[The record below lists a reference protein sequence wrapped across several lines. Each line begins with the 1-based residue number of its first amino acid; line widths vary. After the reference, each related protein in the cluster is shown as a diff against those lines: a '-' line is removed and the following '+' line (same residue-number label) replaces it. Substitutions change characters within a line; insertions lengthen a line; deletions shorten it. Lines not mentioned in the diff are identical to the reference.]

1 MTVTYGLDTNVL
13 IFAHMPALAE
23 HEPVRA
29 FLGDLVRRD
38 DTQLAVTPIVLH
50 EFMHVITDARRFEP
64 PVAMTEATALVR
76 SYLNR
81 TNVSCL
87 ATTDEA
93 LTLALALL
101 DQHHL
106 GRKRIADTLLAA
118 TYIVHRVEVL
128 VTCDPADYAIID
140 GLRVIDP
147 RLPQP

>member
-13 IFAHMPALAE
+13 IFAHMPALVE
-23 HEPVRA
+23 HLPVSA

-50 EFMHVITDARRFEP
+50 EFIHVISDPRRFEP
-64 PVAMTEATALVR
+64 PVAMTEATALAR

-87 ATTDEA
+87 AVTDEA
-93 LTLALALL
+93 LALALTL
-101 DQHHL
+101 VDQHRL

-118 TYIVHRVEVL
+118 TYIVHRVDAL
-128 VTCDPADYAIID
+128 ITCDPDDFAIID

-147 RLPQP
+147 RLPQG